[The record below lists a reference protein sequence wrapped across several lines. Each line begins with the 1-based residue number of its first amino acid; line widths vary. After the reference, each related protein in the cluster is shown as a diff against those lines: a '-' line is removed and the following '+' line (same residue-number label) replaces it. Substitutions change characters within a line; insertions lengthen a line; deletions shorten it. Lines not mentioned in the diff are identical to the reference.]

1 MPGPL
6 LAGPAPADGRGGL
19 QTVAPAAAAQL
30 RRFTR
35 NVIVGSEIKGWFWV
49 VRPAG
54 RRYRT
59 TRLRT
64 NLRARAYNLEGA
76 KYVAG

>member
-1 MPGPL
+1 VRPGL
-6 LAGPAPADGRGGL
+6 YIT
-19 QTVAPAAAAQL
+19 QTVGGIVFRADAAQL
-30 RRFTR
+30 HRYTG

-49 VRPAG
+49 VRPDG

-64 NLRARAYNLEGA
+64 NLRAPAYNLEGA